1 MKFAVAALLGLAAAG
16 GERPVWGLRS
26 VNDHRTDAQVQKAYG
41 DASVAA
47 ANARDP
53 LSSALV
59 QLESDSSSDSDSD
72 DDFIQTTDYLP
83 GQSGANGLNYERQI
97 PARFSGDSDDIFM
110 RSVIQNYAQEHATKE
125 GVPTGVFTLSE
136 SSARALAQ
144 EVLATHKN
152 IRGQAQVDYLNT
164 YWAKAW
170 GHFDVNRTGSIPVL
184 YAPQLMRF
192 LMSDQYIS
200 L

>member
-1 MKFAVAALLGLAAAG
+1 MGKIISLIKIMKFALVAL
-16 GERPVWGLRS
+16 
-26 VNDHRTDAQVQKAYG
+26 
-41 DASVAA
+41 VAA
-47 ANARDP
+47 ATAIRRDP
-53 LSSALV
+53 GPPY
-59 QLESDSSSDSDSD
+59 Q
-72 DDFIQTTDYLP
+72 P
-83 GQSGANGLNYERQI
+83 GQSGMLGGGTYERVT
-97 PARFSGDSDDIFM
+97 PARFSADSDDIFM
-110 RSVIQNYAQEHATKE
+110 RSVIQNYAQEGSWKDGE
-125 GVPTGVFTLSE
+125 PTGVFTLSE

-152 IRGQAQVDYLNT
+152 ITGAAQQEYLNT

-170 GHFDVNRTGSIPVL
+170 GHFDVNRTGNIPVL

>member
-1 MKFAVAALLGLAAAG
+1 MKFALI
-16 GERPVWGLRS
+16 
-26 VNDHRTDAQVQKAYG
+26 
-41 DASVAA
+41 
-47 ANARDP
+47 
-53 LSSALV
+53 ALV
-59 QLESDSSSDSDSD
+59 ASATAINLNGDKKPVVYQ
-72 DDFIQTTDYLP
+72 P
-83 GQSGANGLNYERQI
+83 GQSGKLGGGVYDRVT
-97 PARFSGDSDDIFM
+97 PPRFAADSDDIFM
-110 RSVIQNYAQEHATKE
+110 RSVIQNYAQEAGTPE

-136 SSARALAQ
+136 SSARALAM

-152 IRGQAQVDYLNT
+152 IRGAAQQEYLNT

-170 GHFDVNRTGSIPVL
+170 GHFDVNRTGNIPIL